1 MTMKKF
7 LTTSTALLSSAAVI
21 FAAACAEQPSDEI
34 PRNDIY
40 QITAEWDAVDNIS
53 VQHTTYTVDDAGNV
67 NYNVVTNEYP
77 PVGLFTF
84 NITVGPQKT
93 IVSFEIV
100 GDGSTGQSY
109 SDLIYKGFVGKSQ
122 SFFASVI
129 GEDGQISDN
138 TNYEDNGISTGA
150 TYSNYI
156 CLSAALFA
164 TANYDRAKNFGDAPE
179 DEDTSGYFT
188 RQITYGNF
196 GTTSSLR
203 VSADFPEG
211 DGENDAT
218 RRLEELNSAV
228 TEFLN
233 NLENSIS
240 TDISGSF
247 ISIFNSAPAD
257 SEVEID
263 ELTYTVLSEALYMYE
278 YTGGY
283 YNPTVYYSVDLFG
296 FSPRFNT
303 YTFQAELST
312 RKAYDRLSSDGRYVT
327 ALSEPD
333 EHYVEIFA
341 DLASHADEIEV
352 YERDG
357 HYYAYKPAYTVE
369 GLYGDEYT
377 MALDLGGIGKGYA
390 ADVVNGLMD
399 EYGFKYGFF
408 TLGSS
413 SYYVKRSATTTEGT
427 WEMNQTNPDNPFGAY
442 ARVYISDVALSTSGD
457 YEKAYRSEQTNQT
470 YCHIIDPFTGRPKTV
485 GIAACTVI
493 GGTAA
498 RDDALTTALLVMG
511 EQKAVEF
518 INANLKSYMVSMIV
532 RGSDGSC
539 EHIVT
544 NIRGL
549 EYNPAYTLANTIDGA
564 GNIVLN

>member
-1 MTMKKF
+1 M
-7 LTTSTALLSSAAVI
+7 
-21 FAAACAEQPSDEI
+21 
-34 PRNDIY
+34 
-40 QITAEWDAVDNIS
+40 
-53 VQHTTYTVDDAGNV
+53 
-67 NYNVVTNEYP
+67 
-77 PVGLFTF
+77 
-84 NITVGPQKT
+84 
-93 IVSFEIV
+93 
-100 GDGSTGQSY
+100 
-109 SDLIYKGFVGKSQ
+109 
-122 SFFASVI
+122 
-129 GEDGQISDN
+129 
-138 TNYEDNGISTGA
+138 
-150 TYSNYI
+150 
-156 CLSAALFA
+156 
-164 TANYDRAKNFGDAPE
+164 
-179 DEDTSGYFT
+179 
-188 RQITYGNF
+188 
-196 GTTSSLR
+196 
-203 VSADFPEG
+203 
-211 DGENDAT
+211 
-218 RRLEELNSAV
+218 
-228 TEFLN
+228 
-233 NLENSIS
+233 
-240 TDISGSF
+240 
-247 ISIFNSAPAD
+247 
-257 SEVEID
+257 
-263 ELTYTVLSEALYMYE
+263 
-278 YTGGY
+278 
-283 YNPTVYYSVDLFG
+283 
-296 FSPRFNT
+296 
-303 YTFQAELST
+303 
-312 RKAYDRLSSDGRYVT
+312 
-327 ALSEPD
+327 
-333 EHYVEIFA
+333 
-341 DLASHADEIEV
+341 
-352 YERDG
+352 
-357 HYYAYKPAYTVE
+357 E